1 MILGRTPL
9 GLSLGEGELSLG
21 LELLELGEL
30 CWLLRGAL
38 GIPVVLILVL
48 TGALKQGLP

>member
-21 LELLELGEL
+21 LELWLEL

-38 GIPVVLILVL
+38 GIPLVLILVL
-48 TGALKQGLP
+48 TGALMQLLP